1 MKKILIEP
9 HYFPSVAFWACY
21 MQAEEVVLD
30 IHAYYEKQT
39 YRNRCE
45 ILTDKGVWSLSV
57 PVRKPWKRPLHA
69 IEIDSRHV
77 WQKDHIRAIEA
88 AYRKAPFFEYFAP
101 EILTVLEQPMTTLL
115 QLQQQ
120 IMTICLKLLQL
131 PNRFTYSTNYYDARQ
146 AADLELLD
154 MRNMLHPK
162 KKTAL
167 NITCEPYTQNFGAKF
182 VPNLS
187 ILDLLFCMGP
197 SARLYLQQGVHLSLS
212 ERVAF

>member
-1 MKKILIEP
+1 MKRVLIEP
-9 HYFPSVAFWACY
+9 HYFPSVAFWVLY

-30 IHAYYEKQT
+30 IHAHYEKQS

-57 PVRKPWKRPLHA
+57 PVCKPWKRPLHT
-69 IEIDSRHV
+69 IEIDNRHA

-101 EILTVLEQPMTTLL
+101 EILTILEKPMTTLL
-115 QLQQQ
+115 QLQQE
-120 IMTICLKLLQL
+120 ILTTCLKLLQL
-131 PNRFTYSTNYYDARQ
+131 PNRFTYSTAYYDGQ
-146 AADLELLD
+146 QVADLELVD
-154 MRNMLHPK
+154 MRNVFHPK
-162 KKTAL
+162 KKQHL

-187 ILDLLFCMGP
+187 ILDVLFCMGP
-197 SARLYLQQGVHLSLS
+197 AARLYLRQRVQLPLS